1 MNTSTA
7 YNDQSQARE
16 EALQGGDHPGGASFS
31 PFISNQLVP
40 AADVISAAP
49 TAFSEGLASPFSE
62 AAGAL
67 SEGELENEAV
77 EALLGE
83 LEDEEFTAALEALT
97 QEAVARHAQALSG
110 WSQEVAGTPSLA
122 VTEVA
127 QWLESV
133 AQEAGHRL
141 QTIAERFGNRTVDSL
156 DESEFEVFEADLSE
170 SARPTSPLDAQ
181 EDFLKK
187 LVSKVSKIGRGVA
200 RMAGKGLSALSRF
213 LPIGKLIN
221 AVRRLVRPLLQKV
234 LARAIGH
241 LPAALQPAARQLAQ
255 KFRGEVEAF
264 EPLSFGEF
272 EAGLAAETL
281 TDEFDRRLVSH
292 LLASDEVTAEAEV
305 AEYEAAAE
313 QQAAERSGDRVAALD
328 AARQELATYFGQA
341 EHQADPNAQMQQF
354 IPAVLP
360 LVKLG
365 ISVVGRQ
372 RVVTLVAKLIA
383 RLIQPMVGH
392 ALAPVLSKHLAS
404 SGLALVGLE
413 AEAAMETSTL
423 GSDALVSVV
432 EDTVR
437 EVFASEPEVLE
448 NDLLAAGIV
457 QEAFAEA
464 VTRHLPA
471 EVLKAEL
478 RDEAEA
484 EDERG
489 VWVMMPRGGGAP
501 YRFRVYSQRIPILL
515 HRAAARHI
523 LLGDGETLEDRLLE
537 AGVNTFPAPLEVE
550 AYEMLPGGEVGH
562 IVGAAIGESFP
573 GEAGV
578 LATEFEA
585 LDEAPRLNVLLP
597 SRVAG
602 ASAPGQRGRLRR
614 YLRIRSGGLPLRR
627 HSPLSVRLDLTA
639 PKPVLTVRVMLG
651 ERRAHLV
658 ATQLDRREYV
668 PVIATFQK
676 WIRGPM
682 RPVLGRR
689 LFRVLTRRGVTVTN
703 AATTRQAD
711 RLVDAV
717 AQAFSAG
724 IVPAAA
730 RLAAAAKDPRAGVT
744 VAFAFTFPSR
754 DAIITGHPGKPVMSV
769 TAGWHRG

>member
-1 MNTSTA
+1 MNTFAS

-16 EALQGGDHPGGASFS
+16 EALRTGDHPVGASFS
-31 PFISNQLVP
+31 PFTSNQLVP
-40 AADVISAAP
+40 AGDAVSAAP
-49 TAFSEGLASPFSE
+49 VAFSERLASPFSE

-67 SEGELENEAV
+67 SEGQLEHEAV

-97 QEAVARHAQALSG
+97 QEAAARHAQALSG

-133 AQEAGHRL
+133 AQEADRRL
-141 QTIAERFGNRTVDSL
+141 QTIAERFGDRTVDSL
-156 DESEFEVFEADLSE
+156 VESEFEVFEADLSE
-170 SARPTSPLDAQ
+170 SGRPASPLDAQ

-187 LVSKVSKIGRGVA
+187 LVSKVSKIGRGIV

-213 LPIGKLIN
+213 LPIGRLMD

-255 KFRGEVEAF
+255 RFRGEDEAF
-264 EPLSFGEF
+264 ESPSFGAS
-272 EAGLAAETL
+272 EAGLEAEAL

-292 LLASDEVTAEAEV
+292 LLALDEVAAEAEV
-305 AEYEAAAE
+305 AEYEAAAG
-313 QQAAERSGDRVAALD
+313 QQVAERSGDRVAALD
-328 AARQELATYFGQA
+328 AARQELATYFSQA
-341 EHQADPNAQMQQF
+341 EHQADPAAQMQQF

-372 RVVTLVAKLIA
+372 RVVSLVAKLIA
-383 RLIQPMVGH
+383 RLIQPMVGR

-404 SGLALVGLE
+404 SGLALIGLE
-413 AEAAMETSTL
+413 AETAKESSML

-437 EVFASEPEVLE
+437 EIFASEPEVLE
-448 NDLLAAGIV
+448 NELLTAGIV

-471 EVLKAEL
+471 EVLRAEL
-478 RDEAEA
+478 RDEA

-489 VWVMMPRGGGAP
+489 VWVMMPRGGRAP
-501 YRFRVYSQRIPILL
+501 YRFRVYSQRIPILV

-523 LLGDGETLEDRLLE
+523 LLGGGETLEDRLLE
-537 AGVNTFPAPLEVE
+537 AGVDTFPAPLEVE

-562 IVGAAIGESFP
+562 IVGAAIGETFP

-602 ASAPGQRGRLRR
+602 ASGPGQRSRLRR
-614 YLRIRSGGLPLRR
+614 YVRIRAGGLPLRR
-627 HSPLSVRLDLTA
+627 RSPLSVRLDLTTPTPA
-639 PKPVLTVRVMLG
+639 LTVRVMLG

-658 ATQLDRREYV
+658 ATRLDRREYV
-668 PVIATFQK
+668 AVIASFQQ
-676 WIRGPM
+676 WLRGPM

-689 LFRVLTRRGVTVTN
+689 LLRVLTRRGVTVTD
-703 AATTRQAD
+703 AAATRQAG
-711 RLVDAV
+711 RLADAV
-717 AQAFSAG
+717 AQAFAAE

-730 RLAAAAKDPRAGVT
+730 RLAAAAKDPQAGVT